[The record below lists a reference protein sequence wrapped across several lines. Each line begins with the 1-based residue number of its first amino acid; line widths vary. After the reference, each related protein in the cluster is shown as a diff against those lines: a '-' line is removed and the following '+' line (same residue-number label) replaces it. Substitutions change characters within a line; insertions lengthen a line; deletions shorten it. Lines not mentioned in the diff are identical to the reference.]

1 MRINLINVR
10 LIRKGFIMT
19 TEKHEIIFVEKYVLF
34 FDICSSTSIIEDL
47 MRSERLRLWR
57 NLLIQL
63 KKYLQKESGKY
74 GYEMYKFI
82 GDGWILL
89 FETDIEGKDLF
100 LFLKNLCIEFNN
112 IYRSNIKDVLSIPI
126 DVVGISFGLDK
137 GSLIKILMNSQDEY
151 VGRAMNVAA
160 RLQAAI
166 KDNDDDPQG
175 KVLLSNPVYVD
186 LKHGIRKSYKIFRV
200 VRNLRNISGGEKYR
214 AKKLCLFVKP

>member
-57 NLLIQL
+57 NSLIQL
-63 KKYLQKESGKY
+63 KKYLQKESGNY
-74 GYEMYKFI
+74 RYEMYKFI

-89 FETDIEGKDLF
+89 FEKDIEGKDLF
-100 LFLKNLCIEFNN
+100 LFLKNLCIEFDN
-112 IYRSNIKDVLSIPI
+112 IYSRNIKDVLSIPI

-137 GSLIKILMNSQDEY
+137 GSLIKIVMNSQAEY
-151 VGRAMNVAA
+151 V
-160 RLQAAI
+160 
-166 KDNDDDPQG
+166 
-175 KVLLSNPVYVD
+175 
-186 LKHGIRKSYKIFRV
+186 
-200 VRNLRNISGGEKYR
+200 
-214 AKKLCLFVKP
+214 